1 MERKIKVLYQ
11 ALGPNCWHVGQGC
24 WRAARDGL
32 DRETFIRVRLDVGR
46 RLSRF
51 DVKIRRNQRKNEGC

>member
-24 WRAARDGL
+24 WRADGL

-51 DVKIRRNQRKNEGC
+51 DVKIRRNQRKTRAADW